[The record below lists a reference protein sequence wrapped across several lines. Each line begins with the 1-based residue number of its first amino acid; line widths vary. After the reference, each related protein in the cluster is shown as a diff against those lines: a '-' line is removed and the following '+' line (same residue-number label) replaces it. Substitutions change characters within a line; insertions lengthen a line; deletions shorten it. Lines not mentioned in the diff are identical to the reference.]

1 VYNQESCSGQVISK
15 ADAFLIIFSR
25 RYIVSS
31 FLLFF
36 AAFLFFVSWPTP
48 RLHSENFVFYLPN
61 QRRLIPIWTAGNT
74 PYLPILEVLELTG
87 QVGMVLQKRGSV
99 QIFIGG
105 VPLKLRRDQ
114 TKVQAGKYTITL
126 QEPIIKANGQW
137 LAPTTFLSAV
147 LPSLIGQGIVYQPGT
162 DRAFLD
168 GVRPVSFA
176 VRLQNLPSGARLFVT
191 FTGPVTVQ
199 TAATNGQWVV
209 FLGGTPIQPMEQ
221 DFFFQNP
228 YVTKLRFDDQDGRPK
243 LILTPSTMA
252 LDFYPHLTGGGETLV
267 ADVISPGG
275 PLGNTP
281 GTSKQPSTLPVRPSG
296 PAGGPTTPAA
306 PQPAPVLPAVV
317 LDAGHGGSD
326 AGAHSQDGILEKNL
340 DAQLA
345 GSTAAALTA
354 TKQYRVV
361 LTRPGDSDPDFG
373 QRTLTA
379 NTARPLA
386 FLSFHAGEL
395 GERSPAIVVYTYEPP
410 SLTAEGVSSR
420 SLFVPW
426 DWAQTT
432 QQVRSQTLAQDL
444 QKHFSQIPGL
454 PAVRVLQAPVRQLR
468 SIDSPAA
475 AIEVGTLAPMQNAE
489 PLTQSTFQ
497 KQLTDAV
504 IGALEQFSAGGGKT

>member
-1 VYNQESCSGQVISK
+1 M
-15 ADAFLIIFSR
+15 IIFSR
-25 RYIVSS
+25 RHILSG

-36 AAFLFFVSWPTP
+36 AACVVLVSWPAR

-74 PYLPILEVLELTG
+74 PYLPILQVLELTG
-87 QVGMVLQKRGSV
+87 QVGMVVQKRGSV

-137 LAPTTFLSAV
+137 LAPTSFLSSV
-147 LPSLIGQGIVYQPGT
+147 LPSLVGQEIVYQPGT

-191 FTGPVTVQ
+191 FTGPVNIQ
-199 TAATNGQWVV
+199 TASTNGQWVV

-228 YVTKLRFDDQDGRPK
+228 YLTKLRFDDQDGRPK

-252 LDFYPHLTGGGETLV
+252 LNFYPRLTGGGETLV

-275 PLGNTP
+275 PLGNMP
-281 GTSKQPSTLPVRPSG
+281 GTSRKPSPLPVQPSG
-296 PAGGPTTPAA
+296 PEGASTTLPA
-306 PQPAPVLPAVV
+306 PQPAPALPAVV
-317 LDAGHGGSD
+317 LDAGHGGAD
-326 AGAHSQDGILEKNL
+326 AGARSQDGILEKNL

-345 GSTAAALTA
+345 GLTASALSA

-361 LTRPGDSDPDFG
+361 LTRPGDSDPDFE

-379 NTARPLA
+379 NTSRPLA
-386 FLSFHAGEL
+386 FLTFHAGEL
-395 GERSPAIVVYTYEPP
+395 GDRSPVILVYTYEPP
-410 SLTAEGVSSR
+410 SPAADDVSSR
-420 SLFVPW
+420 GLFVPW

-432 QQVRSQTLAQDL
+432 
-444 QKHFSQIPGL
+444 
-454 PAVRVLQAPVRQLR
+454 
-468 SIDSPAA
+468 
-475 AIEVGTLAPMQNAE
+475 
-489 PLTQSTFQ
+489 
-497 KQLTDAV
+497 
-504 IGALEQFSAGGGKT
+504 